1 MIEVST
7 ARWEMGCLEGCGR
20 TLRAQRKV
28 MMITHC
34 QPLGTSYQIGAH
46 AELRAY
52 LCSGHAGEGKLREN
66 GDHASEST
74 TKKGHWSIYCAGS
87 ACRQDSLYPLP
98 ILSIHGDTIEDI
110 PIHVDH

>member
-66 GDHASEST
+66 GDPCIREYN
-74 TKKGHWSIYCAGS
+74 KKRALVNLL
-87 ACRQDSLYPLP
+87 CR
-98 ILSIHGDTIEDI
+98 
-110 PIHVDH
+110 VCM